1 MERLGINEYYM
12 NIAVQVSLRSTC
24 TRRRVGAVIVKDNR
38 ILSTG
43 YNGSPSGMINCTDC
57 KDRCY
62 RSLNNIPS
70 GEDLHLCY
78 AIHAEQNAIMNA
90 LRTGEKLDGA
100 SIYITTFPCSTCAK
114 LILQSGIRYIYYI
127 DTYKDDFTKDMLEEV
142 GAKLTNLDGSI
153 YQTPKGSDV
162 KTVNDLDT
170 IDPLVEAIY
179 KYKPGTPEFIS
190 NRHDIFIKNNLYDKY
205 NEMVFYT
212 KSKLRLEIL
221 KYNKGILASLGLS
234 IGNRNNLE
242 YNGDDKKQLVVASIV
257 YDRATDSYYL
267 LKSLN
272 GRLKDKFTMIQG
284 HVGVPEEIFQISN
297 MFNDDEILLYN
308 LKKELRE
315 EVNLRF
321 FHNIIPRY
329 IISTNDNKI
338 SSEHMGVLYIVEIDS
353 SYMDISNLKS
363 GEPEKHELVKM
374 SRKEFFSEENRNK
387 MDTWLRKF
395 IDKLEDE
402 IK

>member
-1 MERLGINEYYM
+1 MERLGVNEYYM

-38 ILSTG
+38 ILATG

-90 LRTGEKLDGA
+90 LRTGEKLEGA

-114 LILQSGIRYIYYI
+114 LILQSGIRDIYYI

-153 YQTPKGSDV
+153 YQAPKGSDV
-162 KTVNDLDT
+162 KTINDLDA

-179 KYKPGTPEFIS
+179 KYKPGTIEFIS
-190 NRHDIFIKNNLYDKY
+190 NRHDIFVRNSLYDRY
-205 NEMVFYT
+205 NELIYFT
-212 KSKLRLEIL
+212 NSKLVKEIIPFNNMFI
-221 KYNKGILASLGLS
+221 KAMGMHVE
-234 IGNRNNLE
+234 NRNMLE
-242 YNGDDKKQLVVASIV
+242 YNGDDKKQLVVASIIH
-257 YDRATDSYYL
+257 DIAKDEYYL
-267 LKSLN
+267 LRCVG
-272 GRLKDKFTMIQG
+272 GRLKNKITMVQG
-284 HVGVPEEIFQISN
+284 HVGVPNEILSTPFAIEY
-297 MFNDDEILLYN
+297 DKILLYN

-315 EVNLRF
+315 EANL
-321 FHNIIPRY
+321 IDTCSIKPMY

-338 SSEHMGVLYIVEIDS
+338 SSEHIGVLYVVEIDS
-353 SYMDISNLKS
+353 SCMDISNLKS
-363 GEPEKHELVKM
+363 GEPEKHELIKFT
-374 SRKEFFSEENRNK
+374 REEFFSREIRDK

-395 IDKLEDE
+395 VDELEE
-402 IK
+402 RIR